1 MSKYQKIGKND
12 GRKDLVFYPNT
23 SILLG
28 YRRIKCEYKKT
39 NIKNDVCLHSERI
52 ASLYA
57 ILSSSHVYCAGL
69 KVAATVL
76 IELCVSSSCLS
87 SSVITR
93 GFGKFSIGFS
103 CSWACFLACSSLW
116 C

>member
-1 MSKYQKIGKND
+1 MRPNYKN
-12 GRKDLVFYPNT
+12 KQ
-23 SILLG
+23 
-28 YRRIKCEYKKT
+28 KKT
-39 NIKNDVCLHSERI
+39 
-52 ASLYA
+52 ASVLGNYLFSSSITFNSWNNNLE
-57 ILSSSHVYCAGL
+57 ILSYCAGL

-103 CSWACFLACSSLW
+103 CS
-116 C
+116 